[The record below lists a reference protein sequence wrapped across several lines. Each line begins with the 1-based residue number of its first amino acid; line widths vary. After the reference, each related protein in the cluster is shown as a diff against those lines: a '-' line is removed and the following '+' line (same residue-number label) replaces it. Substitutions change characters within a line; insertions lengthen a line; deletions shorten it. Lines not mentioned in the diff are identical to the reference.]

1 MHNEPLIMIYIILL
15 YINVGIVK
23 AVREKLISTIISS
36 WTHQLN

>member
-1 MHNEPLIMIYIILL
+1 MHNEPLIMIYIIL

-23 AVREKLISTIISS
+23 AVREKLISSIIPS